1 MTGDTKQRTLNTVEG
16 LPFDEVL
23 TEMTPSTKYE
33 YIIAKKQ
40 SGKKVLMVGDGLN
53 DSAALSASDIS
64 VSMGEGAD
72 LSKQVSDIL
81 LLSDSL
87 ASLIDVDN
95 MAHKL
100 NIKVNANVSS
110 AITVN
115 TSLIVMGLL
124 GLMPGNVMSFLHNLT
139 TFSIVLT
146 SFNIKE

>member
-64 VSMGEGAD
+64 VSNG
-72 LSKQVSDIL
+72 
-81 LLSDSL
+81 
-87 ASLIDVDN
+87 
-95 MAHKL
+95 
-100 NIKVNANVSS
+100 
-110 AITVN
+110 
-115 TSLIVMGLL
+115 
-124 GLMPGNVMSFLHNLT
+124 
-139 TFSIVLT
+139 
-146 SFNIKE
+146 